1 MARKVDRTSPDAVD
15 LIIEQWRHARPD
27 VDVSAMAVFG
37 RLHRIFGRYTDQ
49 IGTVFERNGITM
61 AAFDVLSA
69 LRRSGPPYRRTA
81 GELAKQTLVTT
92 GGITLRVNRLEESG
106 LVKRERDTED
116 GRVVYVR
123 LTDAGLALIDTVVE
137 EHFRNEKQMLL
148 TLSAT
153 DQRQLAALLRKVD
166 QSLELAELNS
176 ATESADTESFDDVTG
191 S

>member
-37 RLHRIFGRYTDQ
+37 RLHRIFDRYTDQ
-49 IGTVFERNGITM
+49 IGVVFERHGINM

-69 LRRSGPPYRRTA
+69 LRRTGAPYRRTA

-92 GGITLRVNRLEESG
+92 GGITLRVNRLEEAG
-106 LVKRERDTED
+106 LVERERDTED

-123 LTDAGLALIDTVVE
+123 LTEAGLALIDTVVE
-137 EHFRNEKQMLL
+137 EHFRNEQQMLR
-148 TLSAT
+148 TVSAT
-153 DQRQLAALLRKVD
+153 DQRALATLLRKVD
-166 QSLELAELNS
+166 QSLELAELD
-176 ATESADTESFDDVTG
+176 AESAG